1 MLDSPHCPKDTINL
15 KDFLVEI
22 LAAVHTSLLE
32 SCFSFLFIIESP
44 HCLKDTINL
53 KDFLVGILAVVNTSS
68 LESCLRK
75 DFLARVLAT
84 SPKNIKKY
92 SNSP

>member
-1 MLDSPHCPKDTINL
+1 MSSLGPMTTAKLEPLANSLLFMLDSPHCPKDTINL
-15 KDFLVEI
+15 KDFLVGI

-53 KDFLVGILAVVNTSS
+53 KDFLVGILAAVHTSL
-68 LESCLRK
+68 LESCSGK
-75 DFLARVLAT
+75 
-84 SPKNIKKY
+84 
-92 SNSP
+92 